1 MNPSTSELTDQ
12 ICRLNKIHTKHFD
25 HKNGQVITTNST
37 AKKKESNEVLVVPLL
52 GCTGYTN
59 RLVRV
64 AAAVGLK
71 VVAGMRAGLALAPA
85 AVGQPKALA
94 QCVSVCVAKE
104 KTDRNGKV
112 FLFFFFV
119 LRRRLVRKEDADEN
133 KDKGK

>member
-1 MNPSTSELTDQ
+1 M
-12 ICRLNKIHTKHFD
+12 
-25 HKNGQVITTNST
+25 
-37 AKKKESNEVLVVPLL
+37 PLL

-112 FLFFFFV
+112 FLFFFFW
-119 LRRRLVRKEDADEN
+119 LVRKEDADEN